1 MFSGELSNEQILS
14 CAREGLSA
22 DEISAELKI
31 PVERVKLVLVRHSAG
46 GEQDRDIN
54 DDDLAR
60 LRAHAV
66 HLAMGAEDES
76 VQAKMTMYLID
87 RDKPRAPAEKPSN
100 ILAINQA
107 VVLAQ
112 DKFQELI
119 KEYSA

>member
-1 MFSGELSNEQILS
+1 MIGELGTEQILS
-14 CAREGLSA
+14 CSREGLSA
-22 DEISAELKI
+22 EEISAELHL
-31 PVERVKLVLVRHSAG
+31 PVERVKLVLARHAAG
-46 GEQDRDIN
+46 AESDRDIN

-60 LRAHAV
+60 LRMHALS
-66 HLAMGAEDES
+66 LALGAEDEA

-87 RDKPRAPAEKPSN
+87 RDKPRATVAPPSN

-112 DKFQELI
+112 GRFQELM